1 MNKKCIIEGALIAYG
16 EPLSIDKIKKMFRE
30 DSIKEDD
37 ETLSVKQ
44 IKDILNEISAECSEK
59 GYELKEIAS
68 GYRLQVKSEYSKWIS
83 KLWEEKPPRYSKTIL
98 ETLAIVAYKQPV
110 TRAEIEEIRGVAVS
124 TNVIRMLM
132 DRQWIKIIAH
142 KDVPGRPAVYGTTN
156 IFLDYFNLSNLNE
169 LPDIDFS
176 KLEFSMEVD
185 DDTSIGFQLDQ
196 IQEDSNEMSEEQSQ
210 ISEQQ
215 VDTDDCENENNIID
229 ASSQFLE
236 KQQNN
241 LHEVEH
247 QTDDEIEVNN

>member
-156 IFLDYFNLSNLNE
+156 IFLD
-169 LPDIDFS
+169 
-176 KLEFSMEVD
+176 
-185 DDTSIGFQLDQ
+185 
-196 IQEDSNEMSEEQSQ
+196 
-210 ISEQQ
+210 
-215 VDTDDCENENNIID
+215 
-229 ASSQFLE
+229 
-236 KQQNN
+236 
-241 LHEVEH
+241 
-247 QTDDEIEVNN
+247 